1 MQNIFLRTGI
11 ILLLVIVSSV
21 HIKSQNTVK
30 IKEAF
35 PRTAAPFLTISPE
48 SRGGAMGDAG
58 VATAPDINSQH
69 WNSSK
74 YAFLDQDMGV
84 SVSFTPWLRDLV
96 DDINLYYLTFFR
108 RIDKMQTVS
117 ASLRYFSLGS
127 ITFTDA
133 AGEPLSS
140 GKPNEF
146 ALDAAYSLKLS
157 DNISG
162 SVAFRYIRSDI
173 FNGSYTDGAE
183 PGSAFAA
190 DLNFF
195 YLQQVKWGGRNGDV
209 SAGINF
215 SNIGSKISYDGGANQ
230 EFLPANLRLGGAYST
245 EIDRYNKVGFTL
257 DINRYMVTKGGLDE
271 DGLVVDKSDLSA
283 PASFFQSFG
292 DFEVEDLRISVGGEY
307 WYDNQFA
314 IRAGYYHE
322 DETIGNRKFATA
334 GVGLKFNMFT
344 IDASYIIAIAQSN
357 PLANTIRF
365 SLGFDLDK
373 MGM

>member
-1 MQNIFLRTGI
+1 MQNFFLRTGI
-11 ILLLVIVSSV
+11 ILSLVLISSLN
-21 HIKSQNTVK
+21 INSQNTVNK
-30 IKEAF
+30 KDAF
-35 PRTAAPFLTISPE
+35 PRTAAPFLTITPE

-84 SVSFTPWLRDLV
+84 SLSFTPWLRDLV

-108 RIDKMQTVS
+108 RIDNMQTVS

-127 ITFTDA
+127 IIFTDET
-133 AGEPLSS
+133 GSPLSS

-146 ALDAAYSLKLS
+146 AIDAAYALKLS
-157 DNISG
+157 DKISG

-173 FNGSYTDGAE
+173 NNGAYSEGAE

-195 YLQQVKWGGRNGDV
+195 YLQNVKWGGRKGDV
-209 SAGINF
+209 SAGINI

-230 EFLPANLRLGGAYST
+230 EFLPANLRIGGAYTT

-257 DINRYMVTKGGLDE
+257 DINRYMVAKGDFV
-271 DGLVVDKSDLSA
+271 DGAYEDKSDLSV

-292 DFEVEDLRISVGGEY
+292 DFAVEDLRISVGGEY

-322 DETIGNRKFATA
+322 DEVIGNRKFATA
-334 GVGLKFNMFT
+334 GAGLKFNMFT
-344 IDASYIIAIAQSN
+344 IDASYIIAIAQNN

-365 SLGFDLDK
+365 SLGFDLDQ
-373 MGM
+373 MGK

>member
-1 MQNIFLRTGI
+1 MQNIFFKTGI
-11 ILLLVIVSSV
+11 VLSLIIVSSLNIYGQKPV
-21 HIKSQNTVK
+21 NK
-30 IKEAF
+30 KEAF
-35 PRTAAPFLTISPE
+35 PRTVAPFLTITPE

-74 YAFLDQDMGV
+74 YAFLEQDMGV
-84 SVSFTPWLRDLV
+84 ALSYTPWLRDLV

-117 ASLRYFSLGS
+117 ASLRYFSLGT
-127 ITFTDA
+127 ITFLEDKDA
-133 AGEPLSS
+133 VPYI

-146 ALDAAYSLKLS
+146 AIDAAYSLKLS

-173 FNGSYTDGAE
+173 YNGAGLGSAV
-183 PGSAFAA
+183 PGNAFAA

-195 YLQQVKWGGRNGDV
+195 YLQQVKWGGRKGDV
-209 SAGINF
+209 SAGINI
-215 SNIGSKISYDGGANQ
+215 SNIGSKISYDGGTNQ
-230 EFLPANLRLGGAYST
+230 QFLPANLRLGGAYT
-245 EIDRYNKVGFTL
+245 VEIDRYNKVGFTV
-257 DINRYMVTKGGLDE
+257 DVNRYMVTKGE
-271 DGLVVDKSDLSA
+271 VVDGIVEDKDDLSV

-292 DFEVEDLRISVGGEY
+292 DFAVEDLRISVGGEY

-322 DETIGNRKFATA
+322 DEIIGNRKFATA
-334 GVGLKFNMFT
+334 GAGLKFNMFT
-344 IDASYIIAIAQSN
+344 IDASYIIAIAQTN

-365 SLGFDLDK
+365 TLGFDLDK
-373 MGM
+373 LGK

>member
-1 MQNIFLRTGI
+1 MQNIFLKTGI
-11 ILLLVIVSSV
+11 ILLMVIVSSL
-21 HIKSQNTVK
+21 HINGQEKTK
-30 IKEAF
+30 YEEAF
-35 PRTAAPFLTISPE
+35 PRTAVPFLTITPE

-58 VATAPDINSQH
+58 VATTPDINSQH

-84 SVSFTPWLRDLV
+84 SLSFTPWLRDLV
-96 DDINLYYLTFFR
+96 GDINLYYLTFFR

-117 ASLRYFSLGS
+117 ASLRYFSLGE
-127 ITFTDA
+127 IIFRETADDF
-133 AGEPLSS
+133 GYS
-140 GKPNEF
+140 GRPNEF

-173 FNGSYTDGAE
+173 QNGTGLADAL
-183 PGSAFAA
+183 PGNAFAA

-195 YLQQVKWGGRNGDV
+195 YLQNVKWGGRKGDV
-209 SAGINF
+209 SAGINI
-215 SNIGSKISYDGGANQ
+215 SNIGSPISYNGGTDQ
-230 EFLPANLRLGGAYST
+230 YFLPANLRIGGAYTT
-245 EIDRYNKVGFTL
+245 EIDRYNKVGFTV
-257 DINRYMVTKGGLDE
+257 DINRYMVAKD
-271 DGLVVDKSDLSA
+271 DSIDRSDLSV

-292 DFEVEDLRISVGGEY
+292 DFAVEDLRISVGGEY

-322 DETIGNRKFATA
+322 DEIIGNRKFATA
-334 GVGLKFNMFT
+334 GAGLKFNMFT
-344 IDASYIIAIAQSN
+344 IDASYIIAISQSN

-373 MGM
+373 MGR